1 LRFLTEAFLDS
12 SFFTRSKLRALTL
25 LCSCQVLAM
34 TLWFSASAV
43 LPSLQLEYQLDSFQ
57 SSLFTSSVQIGFVAG
72 TLISA
77 VLGLA
82 DRLDPRRFFMWASIV
97 AALANGLI
105 LTQNA
110 GTAAV
115 PLLRF
120 VTGVCMAGIYPVGMK
135 MAASWA
141 KQDMGMMVGL
151 LVGALTLG
159 SASPHLINAFGGVDW
174 RFTVV
179 IASGC
184 AVVAGLLINLVPT
197 GPNRSKAPAFNP
209 SHALTAWT
217 TRPVRFA
224 NLGYLGHMWELY
236 AMWAWV
242 AVFLEA
248 SFLTTMAAGP
258 ASFFARIAT
267 FLTLGS
273 GAVGCLLA
281 GWVADRWGRTTV
293 TMAAMA
299 VSGSCCLMVGLLF
312 GANPWLLTTFC
323 IVWGIAIV
331 ADSAQFS
338 ASIAELSDPG
348 IVGTMLTVQTSLGF
362 LLTMVTIHLIP
373 YLVEL
378 FTWRYAFAFL
388 AIGPAL
394 GIVAM
399 GKLRGMKEAS
409 KLSGGHR

>member
-1 LRFLTEAFLDS
+1 MDQS
-12 SFFTRSKLRALTL
+12 SSTGSKWLALAL
-25 LCSCQVLAM
+25 LCACQVLAM

-77 VLGLA
+77 LLGLA
-82 DRLDPRRFFMWASIV
+82 DRLNPRRFFMAACLV
-97 AALANGLI
+97 AAGANGLT
-105 LTQNA
+105 LTLDA
-110 GTAAV
+110 ATAAV

-120 VTGVCMAGIYPVGMK
+120 VTGMCMAGIYPVGMK

-141 KQDMGMMVGL
+141 KRDMGLMVGL

-174 RFTVV
+174 RFTIA

-184 AVVAGLLINLVPT
+184 AVAAGLLINLVRI
-197 GPNRSKAPAFNP
+197 GPNQSKAPPFDP
-209 SHALTAWT
+209 SLALGAWT
-217 TRPVRFA
+217 TRSVRYA
-224 NLGYLGHMWELY
+224 NLGYFGHMWELC

-248 SFLTTMAAGP
+248 SFTTTMSAEP
-258 ASFFARIAT
+258 ASYFARLAT
-267 FLTLGS
+267 FATLGS
-273 GAVGCLLA
+273 GAIGCLLA
-281 GWVADRWGRTTV
+281 GLIADRWGRTTV

-299 VSGSCCLMVGLLF
+299 VSGTCCLAAGFLY
-312 GANPWLLTTFC
+312 GANPWLLTAFC
-323 IVWGIAIV
+323 VVWGIAIV

-348 IVGTMLTVQTSLGF
+348 IVGTMLTVQTSVGF

-373 YLVEL
+373 YLVDA
-378 FTWRYAFAFL
+378 FSWRYAFAFL

-394 GIVAM
+394 GILAM
-399 GKLRGMKEAS
+399 GRLRGMNEA
-409 KLSGGHR
+409 LRLANGNR